1 MSTTGTNTT
10 GTNNTGVNDHEKKN
24 NSTQDIINSGYGDQ
38 IGVLNESIKDLEE
51 RRKAVQQSDETAQR
65 KARNFA
71 WIAQLSDGIASIANL
86 IGTANGA
93 ANMNLGQGAS
103 SVFGQR
109 IEAARKERQAD
120 IKSIDDRL
128 NQARQQLAQMQMA
141 KTNALASANES
152 QIGRDFQSSEADKS
166 RKFTTSER
174 LASQEFTKGMNEIN
188 FKQNKELKELDNKGA
203 VELAI
208 AKIEATAKAKKDA
221 EESERKVK
229 EAENKSKD
237 DAHFLLKDEETGK
250 YMRYDAT
257 KAERAAIM
265 EKFAEAMDNDI
276 QTRTET
282 TTLPDGTTVEQ
293 VVVDTSTPLG
303 KAYQEYLD
311 VSKRSTST
319 EQQKEAALMKVIGLS
334 PTMRDLI
341 TRGTKGRS
349 INAED
354 QVEKLLN
361 DNLVQY

>member
-10 GTNNTGVNDHEKKN
+10 GTNNTGVNDTEKKN

-109 IEAARKERQAD
+109 VEAARKERQAD

-152 QIGRDFQSSEADKS
+152 QMGREFQSTEADKS
-166 RKFTTSER
+166 REFTTSER
-174 LASQEFTKGMNEIN
+174 KASEAFTEKMSDKKAQDEIQLAE
-188 FKQNKELKELDNKGA
+188 
-203 VELAI
+203 
-208 AKIEATAKAKKDA
+208 AKIAATAKAQQEKA
-221 EESERKVK
+221 
-229 EAENKSKD
+229 EAEAKKKAEQEKAKD
-237 DAHFLLKDEETGK
+237 DAHFLLKDEESGK
-250 YMRYDAT
+250 FLRFEAT

-265 EKFAEAMDNDI
+265 EKFAEAMDKDI

-282 TTLPDGTTVEQ
+282 TTLPDGTTAEEI
-293 VVVDTSTPLG
+293 VVDTSTPLG

-311 VSKRSTST
+311 VSKRSSST
-319 EQQKEAALMKVIGLS
+319 EQQKEAALMKVVGLS

-349 INAED
+349 IYAED
-354 QVEKLLN
+354 EVDKLLE
-361 DNLVQY
+361 DHSAQI